1 MRLKALG
8 SALEAGWRALR
19 GGNATGALAQVVS
32 DNFAGMMVI
41 DGAGIIIAA
50 SRIAGQLL
58 NQDRPLE
65 GLKARGVL
73 PLEMRKA
80 VDRVLAGEA
89 AQTELALAVLK
100 HGSESDERLV
110 VKRMSSLW
118 VGGMPVALP

>member
-1 MRLKALG
+1 MRFQALR
-8 SALEAGWRALR
+8 SAFGTSWRALR

-80 VDRVLAGEA
+80 VDRVLAG
-89 AQTELALAVLK
+89 QAVVLPTNPTP
-100 HGSESDERLV
+100 ETRLV
-110 VKRMSSLW
+110 
-118 VGGMPVALP
+118 